1 MSTAV
6 KTKKAVKE
14 FLASYSPNVRETSM
28 KTRAYILDVIPNAV
42 EQVDPGS
49 KIIAYGFGLKMADI
63 VCAIAP
69 HTAHVNLMFSRGTE
83 LPDPEGLLEGTGKRA
98 RHVKLKSP
106 EDLELP
112 GLRAL
117 LDAAVAAMKR

>member
-1 MSTAV
+1 MITAV

-14 FLASYSPNVRETSM
+14 FLAPYSPNLREIAM
-28 KTRAYILDVIPNAV
+28 KTRDLILDIIPNAV
-42 EQVDPGS
+42 EQVDPNS

-69 HTAHVNLMFSRGTE
+69 HTAHVNLMFSKGTE

-106 EDLELP
+106 EDLKHP
-112 GLRAL
+112 GVRAL
-117 LDAAVAAMKR
+117 LEAAVAAM